1 MGVKNV
7 GIYLVK
13 RVTTK
18 GEVGGLKIK
27 KMGRRRLWMA
37 PPEIQIL
44 KGL

>member
-18 GEVGGLKIK
+18 GEVGGHQIE

-37 PPEIQIL
+37 PHEIQIL

>member
-18 GEVGGLKIK
+18 GEVGGHQNE
-27 KMGRRRLWMA
+27 KMDRRPLWMA